1 MGIDETIAILG
12 FQRSGVIVGNETT
25 SRGLERD
32 ERCVTHL
39 TARGQ
44 TWTRCGRDTYRVP
57 VICNTSNIYIHRE
70 KSLRAIEK
78 EKTVGEFKNLKSLT
92 YSRIEFN
99 VSRTID
105 RNFCKFLSN
114 FHGVIME
121 LGYVN
126 NNNGNSSR
134 YLSVVRKVFEYLVH
148 DYRVVKWNA
157 RGEVKRR
164 GIVSV
169 LGWN

>member
-70 KSLRAIEK
+70 KSLRVIEK
-78 EKTVGEFKNLKSLT
+78 EKTVGEFKNLWRLKDSNLLESNSIYRERST
-92 YSRIEFN
+92 VTF
-99 VSRTID
+99 VS
-105 RNFCKFLSN
+105 F
-114 FHGVIME
+114 
-121 LGYVN
+121 
-126 NNNGNSSR
+126 
-134 YLSVVRKVFEYLVH
+134 
-148 DYRVVKWNA
+148 
-157 RGEVKRR
+157 
-164 GIVSV
+164 
-169 LGWN
+169 